1 MYHLTGQ
8 PLGEGRGDRWA
19 GFQYRMPDGSE
30 HLVAVFRLPGAEPLR
45 VLRLKHLHPERIY
58 TLLWVDSGQQTQA
71 SGAEL
76 MDTGLRFDDL
86 PEEGSALVR
95 IR

>member
-1 MYHLTGQ
+1 
-8 PLGEGRGDRWA
+8 
-19 GFQYRMPDGSE
+19 
-30 HLVAVFRLPGAEPLR
+30 